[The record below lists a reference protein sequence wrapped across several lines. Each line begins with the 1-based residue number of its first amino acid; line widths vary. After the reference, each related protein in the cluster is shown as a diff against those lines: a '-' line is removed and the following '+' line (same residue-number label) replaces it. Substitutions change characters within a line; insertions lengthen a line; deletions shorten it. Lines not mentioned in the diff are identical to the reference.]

1 MKFLTTD
8 KTDLMLIQ
16 SVAPHPDGLKI
27 SGIIMGAMPM
37 TAILTPSELRRSFK
51 LVNLRIV
58 FAVLGMLF
66 RR

>member
-16 SVAPHPDGLKI
+16 NVAPHPDGLKI

-37 TAILTPSELRRSFK
+37 TAVLTPAELRSGFK
-51 LVNLRIV
+51 FLNLRV
-58 FAVLGMLF
+58 LFAVIGMLF